1 MTEHGVRRIS
11 AQELKRRM
19 DAGEV
24 LVFDVRRKDIFDRGH
39 VKGAGSLPIKELVTW
54 AQEVPRD
61 KSIVLY

>member
-1 MTEHGVRRIS
+1 
-11 AQELKRRM
+11 M

-39 VKGAGSLPIKELVTW
+39 VKGAGSLPIKELATW